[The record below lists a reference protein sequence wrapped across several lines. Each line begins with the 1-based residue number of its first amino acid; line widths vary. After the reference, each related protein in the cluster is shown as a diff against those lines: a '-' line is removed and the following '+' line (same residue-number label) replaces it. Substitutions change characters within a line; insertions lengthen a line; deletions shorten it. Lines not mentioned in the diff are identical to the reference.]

1 MTDNRQK
8 WKRNKTC
15 KDIVVNIT
23 DNSELCYETK
33 SDNDQKFLET
43 KKMKGVLCKN
53 QQWVKKSWKVFEPL
67 YENNPYFQSMF
78 LKICLVLTNNSIKNV
93 LTTSKQLRV
102 QLSIVW

>member
-53 QQWVKKSWKVFEPL
+53 QQ
-67 YENNPYFQSMF
+67 
-78 LKICLVLTNNSIKNV
+78 
-93 LTTSKQLRV
+93 
-102 QLSIVW
+102 